1 MKKNIFVATLLLF
14 LPSMLNAASI
24 RLSPV
29 NVEILSDQSASSIS
43 LYNQSNE
50 SADLQIRIFE
60 WTQNAGQDQLIPTDD
75 IAISPPFLKLKPND
89 SYNLR
94 VVRIKPEPIS
104 GEKTYRIILD
114 ELPKPID
121 SRKASQGVNVLLRSS
136 LPVFVVN
143 KDAITQ
149 LNWKIDAKQNDT
161 FLNISNI
168 GNRHAL
174 LNDLILID
182 NTENKS
188 YPIKVNTVNG
198 YILSGKSK
206 NYSINNFTYQPNH
219 KYSISLTV
227 NGKKKPHFK
236 RLI

>member
-1 MKKNIFVATLLLF
+1 MKKNIFVATILLLF
-14 LPSMLNAASI
+14 LPSVLNAASI

-94 VVRIKPEPIS
+94 VVRIKPELIS

-161 FLNISNI
+161 SLNISNI

-174 LNDLILID
+174 LNDLILVD

-227 NGKKKPHFK
+227 NGKKTT
-236 RLI
+236 L

>member
-1 MKKNIFVATLLLF
+1 MKKNTFVATSLLLF
-14 LPSMLNAASI
+14 LPSVLNAASI

-161 FLNISNI
+161 SLNISNI

-174 LNDLILID
+174 LNDLILVD

-227 NGKKKPHFK
+227 NGKKTT
-236 RLI
+236 L

>member
-1 MKKNIFVATLLLF
+1 MKKNIFVATSLLLF
-14 LPSMLNAASI
+14 LPSVLNAASI

-161 FLNISNI
+161 SLNISNI

-174 LNDLILID
+174 LNDLILVD

-227 NGKKKPHFK
+227 NGKKTT
-236 RLI
+236 L

>member
-1 MKKNIFVATLLLF
+1 MKKNLFVATLLLF

-161 FLNISNI
+161 SLNISNI

-174 LNDLILID
+174 LNDLILVD

-188 YPIKVNTVNG
+188 YPIKVNTING

-227 NGKKKPHFK
+227 NGKKTT
-236 RLI
+236 L

>member
-1 MKKNIFVATLLLF
+1 MRKNIFVATSLLLF

-29 NVEILSDQSASSIS
+29 NVEILSDQTASSIS

-50 SADLQIRIFE
+50 SADLQVRIFE

-104 GEKTYRIILD
+104 GEKTYRIIID

-121 SRKASQGVNVLLRSS
+121 SRKASQGVNVMLRSS

-149 LNWKIDAKQNDT
+149 LNWKIDTHQKEPS
-161 FLNISNI
+161 LNINNV

-174 LNDLILID
+174 LNDLTLVD

-198 YILSGKSK
+198 YILAKQEKS
-206 NYSINNFTYQPNH
+206 YSISNFTYQPNH

-227 NGKKKPHFK
+227 NGKKTT
-236 RLI
+236 L

>member
-1 MKKNIFVATLLLF
+1 MKKNTFVATSLLLF
-14 LPSMLNAASI
+14 LPSVLNAASI

-161 FLNISNI
+161 SLNISNI

-174 LNDLILID
+174 LNDLNLVD

-188 YPIKVNTVNG
+188 YPIKVNTING
-198 YILSGKSK
+198 YILAGQARS
-206 NYSINNFTYQPNH
+206 YSVNNFIYQPNH

-227 NGKKKPHFK
+227 NGKKTT
-236 RLI
+236 L

>member
-1 MKKNIFVATLLLF
+1 MKKNIFVATILLLF
-14 LPSMLNAASI
+14 LPSVLNAASI

-161 FLNISNI
+161 SLNISNI

-174 LNDLILID
+174 LNDLILVD

-206 NYSINNFTYQPNH
+206 NYSINNFT
-219 KYSISLTV
+219 
-227 NGKKKPHFK
+227 
-236 RLI
+236 

>member
-1 MKKNIFVATLLLF
+1 MKKNIFVATSLLLF

-29 NVEILSDQSASSIS
+29 SVEILSDQSASSIS

-75 IAISPPFLKLKPND
+75 IAVSPPFLKLKPND

-174 LNDLILID
+174 LNDLILVD
-182 NTENKS
+182 NTENNS

-227 NGKKKPHFK
+227 NGKKTT
-236 RLI
+236 L

>member
-1 MKKNIFVATLLLF
+1 MKKNIIIITGLF
-14 LPSMLNAASI
+14 LSFSSSINAATI

-29 NVEILSDQSASSIS
+29 NVEILSHQNASSIS

-50 SADLQIRIFE
+50 SADLQIRVFE
-60 WTQNAGQDQLIPTDD
+60 WTQKNGQDQLTATDE
-75 IAISPPFLKLKPND
+75 IAISPPFLKLQSND

-94 VVRIKPEPIS
+94 VVRINPAPIS
-104 GEKTYRIILD
+104 GEKTYRIIID

-121 SRKASQGVNVLLRSS
+121 SRKAAQGVNVLLRSS

-149 LNWKIDAKQNDT
+149 LTWKIDTHQEAPS
-161 FLNISNI
+161 LNMSNI

-174 LNDLILID
+174 LNDLMLVD
-182 NTENKS
+182 TTANKS

-198 YILSGKSK
+198 YILSQQARS
-206 NYSINNFTYQPNH
+206 YSINNFTYQPNH

-227 NGKKKPHFK
+227 NGKKTT
-236 RLI
+236 L

>member
-1 MKKNIFVATLLLF
+1 MKKNIFVATSLLLF

-29 NVEILSDQSASSIS
+29 SVEMLNDQSATSIS

-50 SADLQIRIFE
+50 SADLQVRVFE
-60 WTQNAGQDQLIPTDD
+60 WRQNAGQDQLVPTDE
-75 IAISPPFLKLKPND
+75 IVISPPFLKLQPND

-94 VVRIKPEPIS
+94 VVRINPEPIS
-104 GEKTYRIILD
+104 GEKTYRIIID

-121 SRKASQGVNVLLRSS
+121 SRKAAQGVNVLLRSS

-143 KDAITQ
+143 KDAITK
-149 LNWKIDAKQNDT
+149 LSWKIDVSQNT
-161 FLNISNI
+161 PSLNISNI

-174 LNDLILID
+174 LNSLTLVD
-182 NTENKS
+182 TTAKKS

-198 YILSGKSK
+198 YILAEKSK
-206 NYSINNFTYQPNH
+206 SYSISNFTYQPNH
-219 KYSISLTV
+219 KYSVSLTV
-227 NGKKKPHFK
+227 NGKKTT
-236 RLI
+236 L